1 MDANY
6 TNTTNVQFVPLFGRV
21 PPWSRQVLSVF
32 IGVAF
37 VLGVPGNCLVVFVK
51 RKLKQRAVT
60 DYMVLNLA
68 ICDLTSLLICAPTF
82 ITQFNDI
89 YILPKELCKLHFVTL
104 TTVLIASNMFIAITA
119 LERYVK
125 ITRSHSVMLTSTQ
138 AMHTWAPVFVFSS
151 LVSSVLYFGTD
162 SNEAGQC
169 VYIPAGKS
177 IYVVIVTSTAMV
189 VTCISGCIMCFC
201 YIYIAVYLFRRWQ
214 NGVNMGGNGIIAKRR
229 ANTLKTTKVLALV
242 TFIFF
247 FSSSLPC
254 IASFSILKHVP
265 TSETSL
271 VILFF
276 VFRCYFINNCVNPMF
291 YMTLD
296 SRFRQ
301 MAKEGLTQLFCKHRQ
316 KSKQTVVINT
326 INLYSRRK

>member
-1 MDANY
+1 MNCQVGIFAY
-6 TNTTNVQFVPLFGRV
+6 LYKVQHSNCPPLYERL
-21 PPWSRQVLSVF
+21 R
-32 IGVAF
+32 I
-37 VLGVPGNCLVVFVK
+37 
-51 RKLKQRAVT
+51 
-60 DYMVLNLA
+60 
-68 ICDLTSLLICAPTF
+68 SLHA
-82 ITQFNDI
+82 
-89 YILPKELCKLHFVTL
+89 
-104 TTVLIASNMFIAITA
+104 
-119 LERYVK
+119 
-125 ITRSHSVMLTSTQ
+125 HS
-138 AMHTWAPVFVFSS
+138 
-151 LVSSVLYFGTD
+151 
-162 SNEAGQC
+162 
-169 VYIPAGKS
+169 
-177 IYVVIVTSTAMV
+177 
-189 VTCISGCIMCFC
+189 
-201 YIYIAVYLFRRWQ
+201 
-214 NGVNMGGNGIIAKRR
+214 MGGNGIIAKRR

-265 TSETSL
+265 TSDTSL